1 MEALP
6 YFLFAI
12 MKKQWYNTNGDIMKN
27 AFDRKEIK
35 MQAKEYIRR
44 KVLPL
49 FLITLVVY
57 ALMSC
62 NTFISTVKDFDKL
75 KNPQSLIDEIEQD
88 ARDGD
93 FSTLPSAK
101 DIALGGLSTL
111 TSAFALIFGPLNVTL
126 CAMYVMLVRRSPEE
140 AFDVG
145 KEMGAVFKNTF
156 NASYGKKLVAVLVKN
171 VILVLLTMCFI
182 VPGVV
187 FFMSAYFTYQLLS
200 DYPNLRVSD
209 AIALSKKIV
218 KGNRT
223 ELFVM
228 NLSFFGWALLTLI
241 SFGIVGIYALPYKC
255 TVDALYYENFRQRAI
270 ADGRVTKYDFM
281 NSVEK
286 AAAYHYE
293 SQMAQQQY
301 PPQQ

>member
-1 MEALP
+1 ME
-6 YFLFAI
+6 
-12 MKKQWYNTNGDIMKN
+12 N

-35 MQAKEYIRR
+35 MKAKEYIRR

-57 ALMSC
+57 ALMSGGS
-62 NTFISTVKDFDKL
+62 FLSSLRDFERL
-75 KNPQSLIDEIEQD
+75 RNPQTLIEEIQED
-88 ARDGD
+88 AEEGD
-93 FSTLPSAK
+93 FSTLPSPM
-101 DIALGGLSTL
+101 DVALGGLSTL
-111 TSAFALIFGPLNVTL
+111 ASAFALIFGPLNVTL
-126 CAMYVMLVRRSPEE
+126 CAMYVMLIRRSPEE

-145 KEMGAVFKNTF
+145 KEMGAVFKQTF
-156 NASYGKKLVAVLVKN
+156 NANYGKKLVAVLVKN
-171 VILVLLTMCFI
+171 VILVLLTSLFI

-187 FFMSAYFTYQLLS
+187 FYMSSYFAYQLLS

-209 AIALSKKIV
+209 ALALSKKIA

-228 NLSFFGWALLTLI
+228 NLSFLGWAILTLL
-241 SFGIVGIYALPYKC
+241 SFGIVGIYVLPYKC

-270 ADGRVTKYDFM
+270 ADGRVNKYDFM

-286 AAAYHYE
+286 AAAYHYDA
-293 SQMAQQQY
+293 QMAQQQQYTQQQQY